1 MSEPPSRPTV
11 TLLSSEEVTQHTH
24 GKHTVR
30 LRKEKLRIDG
40 RLAIVRKHRVDG
52 PPGAKV
58 VLVHGFAQNRYSW
71 HGTRRSISAWLAGEG
86 FDVYNL
92 ELPGHGESRGGGS
105 PESFGDYVADLRAV
119 AVALG
124 EPAFWV
130 GHSLGGA
137 VVYAAATEVP
147 MRGVVGIGALFRF
160 AQANRALNALCKVSD
175 RLRRGGGVLGAL
187 NVRTRLAGKV
197 LAKLYSVSDV
207 AGYAFPVSGWAPG
220 SIEEDVL
227 AERLER
233 GFDWTSA
240 NVWFEM
246 AEWGATGRF
255 AYEEAW
261 TRTDVPLLVLAGDLD
276 HLMLPADARVAY
288 DTAGS
293 RDRTWVLLD
302 DWTTGHH
309 WGHLDLIT
317 GREAPRHVWSL
328 LRDWL
333 AAR

>member
-1 MSEPPSRPTV
+1 MNARLDRPSV
-11 TLLSSEEVTQHTH
+11 QLLSSEEVVQHTT
-24 GKHTVR
+24 GAHTVR
-30 LRKEKLRIDG
+30 LRKERLRVDD
-40 RLAIVRKHRVDG
+40 RVALVRKHRPAG
-52 PPGAKV
+52 PPGPKV
-58 VLVHGFAQNRYSW
+58 VLVHGFAQNRYTW
-71 HGTRRSISAWLAGEG
+71 HGSRRSISAWLADAG

-92 ELPGHGESRGGGS
+92 DLPGHGDSRGGGS
-105 PESFGDYVADLRAV
+105 PERFADYVADV
-119 AVALG
+119 ARVAGALG

-137 VVYAAATEVP
+137 VIYASATTVP

-160 AQANRALNALCKVSD
+160 AQANAALKALCAVSD
-175 RLRRGGGVLGAL
+175 RLRGGPLGAL

-197 LAKLYSVSDV
+197 LSRLYAVSDI
-207 AGYAFPVSGWAPG
+207 AGYAFPMSGWAPG

-246 AEWGATGRF
+246 SRWSASGRF
-255 AYEEAW
+255 DYEEAW
-261 TRTDVPLLVLAGDLD
+261 GRTNVPLLVIAGDLD
-276 HLMLPADARVAY
+276 HCMLPKDAR
-288 DTAGS
+288 TAFDASGS
-293 RDRTWVLLD
+293 ADRTFVTMD

-309 WGHLDLIT
+309 WGHIDLIT
-317 GREAPRHVWSL
+317 GRHAPRHTWPL
-328 LRDWL
+328 IRDWL